1 MSDQP
6 PEAESTSTINL
17 DVEFSAGIET
27 LFNNQRR
34 WQLSIPA
41 LPDGKPADLA
51 FLILWLKDNLLSKQK
66 DVEMFVENG
75 TM

>member
-1 MSDQP
+1 MSNQP
-6 PEAESTSTINL
+6 PEAETASTINL

-34 WQLSIPA
+34 WPVSIPA
-41 LPDGKPADLA
+41 LPDGKPANLA
-51 FLILWLKDNLLSKQK
+51 FLIIWLKDNLLSKQK
-66 DVEMFVENG
+66 DAEMFVENG